1 MSDEKTYTERD
12 IVLAKRE
19 GWVRHC
25 VATCGGKEEAEK
37 YAAREYPLP
46 RVTRPRVVRRVL
58 DQFEYEFRLVNDTL
72 EFNTPGLPCWEEY
85 CRSAHD
91 PGEWP
96 ALLSILDD
104 LRANPTEEVE
114 E

>member
-25 VATCGGKEEAEK
+25 VALCGNREDAEK
-37 YAAREYPLP
+37 YAAREFPLP
-46 RVTRPRVVRRVL
+46 RVTRPRVVVGPSPRTWNWK
-58 DQFEYEFRLVNDTL
+58 FEAGAYWFRATGHGSWERANPSWEPDPELVTL
-72 EFNTPGLPCWEEY
+72 W
-85 CRSAHD
+85 AD
-91 PGEWP
+91 
-96 ALLSILDD
+96 LL
-104 LRANPTEEVE
+104 ANPTEEVE